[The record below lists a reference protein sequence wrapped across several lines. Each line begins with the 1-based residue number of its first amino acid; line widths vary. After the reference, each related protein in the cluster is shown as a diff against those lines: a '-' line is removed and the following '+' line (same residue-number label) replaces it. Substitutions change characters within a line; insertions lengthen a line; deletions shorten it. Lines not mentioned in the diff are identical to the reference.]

1 MELDRWVWVL
11 ALVGAWAS
19 AGREVF
25 PHSEVGAS
33 TESAEAVSPGVVAAA
48 APGEEVAAGDMVIP
62 DIHRLMPQLMPTRGT
77 TQPTPLTTVTR
88 P

>member
-1 MELDRWVWVL
+1 MAPEQ
-11 ALVGAWAS
+11 VGEWAS
-19 AGREVF
+19 AGREAFLHLDVED
-25 PHSEVGAS
+25 SSA
-33 TESAEAVSPGVVAAA
+33 SAEVVSPGVVAAA